1 MHPTVIYFE
10 LGYIFNILGIV
21 ILVLHI
27 RAKKH
32 IEGISF
38 YTQLIFCI
46 AAYAKLLYMPNTVL
60 KEYAFCWIEFLA
72 SLVLS
77 AVLMY
82 QLKKYKR
89 LSFTKESNFFDWRL
103 ILLASAILAFVSTYE
118 KDHAFEVSQYAIR
131 FSIISEA
138 IGLLPQLRLMKL
150 EKFVPRYFGWYL
162 LAILA
167 NRVSRLGFWWH
178 QVRDNYSRDSYYT
191 LILADFVYIVLTADF
206 AYNFLKHRNN
216 TLIPYA

>member
-1 MHPTVIYFE
+1 MHPTVLFFE
-10 LGYIFNILGIV
+10 LGYLFNILGIA

-27 RAKKH
+27 KAKKH

-46 AAYAKLLYMPNTVL
+46 AAYIKVFYMPFTVL
-60 KEYAFCWIEFLA
+60 KDYIVCWIEFIA

-77 AVLMY
+77 ALLMY

-89 LSFTKESNFFDWRL
+89 LSFTKESNFFDWRIIEVVSL
-103 ILLASAILAFVSTYE
+103 ILAFISTYE
-118 KDHAFEVSQYAIR
+118 KKRDFEWSQYCIR

-150 EKFVPRYFGWYL
+150 EKFVPKYFGWYL
-162 LAILA
+162 LSIMA
-167 NRVSRLGFWWH
+167 NRISRLGFWWY
-178 QVRDNYSRDSYYT
+178 QVKDNYSGDTYYT
-191 LILADFVYIVLTADF
+191 LIMADLIYIILTADF
-206 AYNFLKHRNN
+206 TYNFFKHRNN
-216 TLIPYA
+216 TLIPYV